1 MEHTFPVA
9 LRETLIYLTVAG
21 LVIPLLGR
29 WRISNVLG
37 FLVAGL
43 LLGPYGL
50 GSLADT
56 HPWLEP
62 FVFSHL
68 QAVQHL
74 AELGVIFLLFM
85 IGLDLSLDK
94 LWELRKWVF
103 GAGSLQVLSCS
114 AAIGGIAILYGN
126 AWQSSLIL
134 GFALSLSSTAVVMQ
148 VMAEQGSS
156 ATPMGRHTF
165 SLLLFQ
171 DLAVVPLLIVV
182 SVLIGESHESA
193 WERWAEPLLQAAA
206 LCITL
211 LIIGRWL
218 IRPLF
223 KLVAFGRTPES
234 FMALSLLI
242 VVGTAAIT
250 QLAGMSP
257 ALGAFLAGLVIAET
271 EYRHEV
277 EINVEPFKGLLM
289 GLFFMSVGMAIDL
302 AHLLSQIWTVLYAVA
317 GLFLVKGLLIAVIFR
332 LMGRPLSEALQAGM
346 TLGQAGEFA
355 FLAVGAAAMGGL
367 LQKEISQ
374 FMLIV
379 VSASLLVTPMIAL
392 MARRLARKLALR
404 DQTRTP
410 EQPASLPELRAHVLI
425 AGYGRVGEILGSTL
439 STLNIPFLAFDR
451 SPDIIERKRHKK
463 GKVFVGD
470 VSRPELLR
478 LAHADRAAAI
488 VLTMDHPQDILRAL
502 KLIRSQLPDT
512 PIFARAHDRNHAA
525 ELHAAGATDIV
536 PEALEAGL
544 QLTGLVLSEYGITE
558 ESRARVLDQ
567 QRSLCSHRN

>member
-1 MEHTFPVA
+1 MEQQVPVA

-50 GSLADT
+50 GSLADA

-85 IGLDLSLDK
+85 IGLDMSLDK

-103 GAGSLQVLSCS
+103 GAGALQVLSCS
-114 AAIGGIAILYGN
+114 AAIGGIAIAYGN
-126 AWQSSLIL
+126 AWQPSLIL

-211 LIIGRWL
+211 LIIGRGL

-234 FMALSLLI
+234 FMAL
-242 VVGTAAIT
+242 
-250 QLAGMSP
+250 
-257 ALGAFLAGLVIAET
+257 
-271 EYRHEV
+271 
-277 EINVEPFKGLLM
+277 
-289 GLFFMSVGMAIDL
+289 
-302 AHLLSQIWTVLYAVA
+302 
-317 GLFLVKGLLIAVIFR
+317 
-332 LMGRPLSEALQAGM
+332 
-346 TLGQAGEFA
+346 
-355 FLAVGAAAMGGL
+355 
-367 LQKEISQ
+367 
-374 FMLIV
+374 
-379 VSASLLVTPMIAL
+379 
-392 MARRLARKLALR
+392 
-404 DQTRTP
+404 
-410 EQPASLPELRAHVLI
+410 
-425 AGYGRVGEILGSTL
+425 
-439 STLNIPFLAFDR
+439 
-451 SPDIIERKRHKK
+451 
-463 GKVFVGD
+463 
-470 VSRPELLR
+470 
-478 LAHADRAAAI
+478 
-488 VLTMDHPQDILRAL
+488 
-502 KLIRSQLPDT
+502 
-512 PIFARAHDRNHAA
+512 
-525 ELHAAGATDIV
+525 
-536 PEALEAGL
+536 
-544 QLTGLVLSEYGITE
+544 
-558 ESRARVLDQ
+558 
-567 QRSLCSHRN
+567 